1 MKGFNDVD
9 FSSNRNL
16 LSRRIRGVDRGKGRK
31 TEEKEGQGKRRRSK
45 SE

>member
-16 LSRRIRGVDRGKGRK
+16 LSRRIRGVDRGKGRN
-31 TEEKEGQGKRRRSK
+31 TEEEEEEVKV
-45 SE
+45 